1 MSITYKFEFGNSG
14 IENFSDFVEKTFKT
28 VLECGK
34 LIVKEQLENL
44 DEKLMHERD
53 KKRYINK
60 GSWQTAVKTKLG
72 TIEYCRRIYYGHL

>member
-1 MSITYKFEFGNSG
+1 MSITYKFEFGNSE

-53 KKRYINK
+53 RKRYRNK
-60 GSWQTAVKTKLG
+60 GS
-72 TIEYCRRIYYGHL
+72 R

>member
-1 MSITYKFEFGNSG
+1 MSITYKSEFGNSE

-34 LIVKEQLENL
+34 IIVKEQLENL

-53 KKRYINK
+53 RKRYRNK
-60 GSWQTAVKTKLG
+60 GS
-72 TIEYCRRIYYGHL
+72 R

>member
-1 MSITYKFEFGNSG
+1 MSITYKFEFCNSE

-53 KKRYINK
+53 RKH
-60 GSWQTAVKTKLG
+60 
-72 TIEYCRRIYYGHL
+72 IY

>member
-1 MSITYKFEFGNSG
+1 MSITYKFEFGNSE

-53 KKRYINK
+53 RKQYRNK
-60 GSWQTAVKTKLG
+60 GSRQTADRKSVV
-72 TIEYCRRIYYGHL
+72 